1 MEHPPSYHT
10 MPPILLQIMHW
21 MNRFYH
27 HKDDCPL
34 TATEVPLGRSKEHEK
49 RLRLGSCI
57 PNVYPAECSPA
68 AGDAHWTPPAS
79 SSILLKRENAVADK
93 TDVMVPDSSMLTALL
108 ASGGAMTTSTDN
120 AVFTFS
126 HANTMESGSDNGHS
140 TARARNAVDLY
151 KHHGL
156 SRLRKRGMRPIGMV
170 PNGMVSNY
178 GSAYT
183 PSETPKKSVPV
194 FFAVTLIAALTLKC
208 WGSCHHASDVEPPG
222 PAMGYPVIAPIMTA
236 QLRNQ
241 ADQIDLAVMPL
252 SPIRPDISTLV
263 SHRLV
268 VLLVT
273 VVVVVGV

>member
-1 MEHPPSYHT
+1 M
-10 MPPILLQIMHW
+10 
-21 MNRFYH
+21 
-27 HKDDCPL
+27 L
-34 TATEVPLGRSKEHEK
+34 TIDIALISLFAG
-49 RLRLGSCI
+49 LGSCI

-183 PSETPKKSVPV
+183 PSETPKKSVRSITMDIIAIAV

-252 SPIRPDISTLV
+252 SPIRPDISTLGNTLV
-263 SHRLV
+263 ERRTTANNGDNTLSSVPPSRSVASDSSGSGRRL
-268 VLLVT
+268 T
-273 VVVVVGV
+273 DRN